1 MSNNPDPNRPE
12 AFQPGYEGGSVPLR
26 PLDYQTPQGGRSGV
40 NRWWMV
46 AGRIAAGIAAGFVSF
61 GMGFWIAGMTG
72 VFWLL
77 FIPPAIMLGTLLFV
91 CIKYRRFGYVT
102 GFILAPF
109 LAVSAAII
117 LLWIICGSG
126 AFVRSRGW

>member
-1 MSNNPDPNRPE
+1 MSNNPDPNRPDALQRGDE
-12 AFQPGYEGGSVPLR
+12 EGRVPPT
-26 PLDYQTPQGGRSGV
+26 PLDYQTPQGRVDGV

-46 AGRIAAGIAAGFVSF
+46 IGRIVAGIAAGFVSF
-61 GMGFWIAGMTG
+61 GMGVWIAGVTG
-72 VFWLL
+72 VVWLT
-77 FIPPAIMLGTLLFV
+77 FVPPAIMLSGLLFV

-109 LAVSAAII
+109 LAVTAAIV

-126 AFVRSRGW
+126 AVFK